1 VYTWRKSSYS
11 ATEAECVEVG
21 SDWRKSSYSAT
32 EGECVEVALAEPV
45 DVRDTKARHLG
56 ELTVS
61 RAAWTALCA
70 DVSVV
75 QPAREHRG

>member
-1 VYTWRKSSYS
+1 MFTWRKSSYS
-11 ATEAECVEVG
+11 ANEAECVEV
-21 SDWRKSSYSAT
+21 SLSAAV
-32 EGECVEVALAEPV
+32 G
-45 DVRDTKARHLG
+45 VRDTKARHLG

-70 DVSVV
+70 EVSVV

>member
-1 VYTWRKSSYS
+1 MFTWRKSSYS
-11 ATEAECVEVG
+11 ANEAECVEVSLSTAVG
-21 SDWRKSSYSAT
+21 
-32 EGECVEVALAEPV
+32 
-45 DVRDTKARHLG
+45 VRDTKARHLG

-70 DVSVV
+70 EVSVV

>member
-1 VYTWRKSSYS
+1 MFTWRTSSYS
-11 ATEAECVEVG
+11 GAEAECVEVG
-21 SDWRKSSYSAT
+21 FDWRKSSYTAKD
-32 EGECVEVALAEPV
+32 ECVEVLLAEPV
-45 DVRDTKARHLG
+45 GVRDTKARHLG

-70 DVSVV
+70 EVSVV